1 MKKRQP
7 GAMKRASLLTVIA
20 LSLALSQG
28 CGGGGSGGGESTL
41 YPDLPGRSQI
51 QANRSDR
58 FLVDVQYV
66 DAGNPFKGR
75 RANTP
80 HQGAHV
86 HWDNTSNVWP
96 TGGTAPSNYPAI
108 YAVADGYIDRI
119 DYSFPVGS
127 NDRYGID
134 IAYARE
140 GSTIYRFS
148 YSIEPMVPEPSTDFY
163 KQFILVSKGQHVT
176 KGDIIAYMYLPPGP
190 GAGIGSH
197 IHFHVK
203 PSNSDLFLAPAVFTE
218 AVVDAFFARWG
229 IFANDGATPMPSCM
243 GYMLDADENPYGN
256 VQVDVLK

>member
-1 MKKRQP
+1 MKS
-7 GAMKRASLLTVIA
+7 AYALIVITLFLV
-20 LSLALSQG
+20 LSPG
-28 CGGGGSGGGESTL
+28 CGGDGSVGTTVDP
-41 YPDLPGRSQI
+41 YPGLPTPAQV

-66 DAGNPFKGR
+66 DAGIPFKGR

-86 HWDNTSNVWP
+86 HWDNTSNIWP
-96 TGGTAPSNYPAI
+96 AGGTAPSNYPAI
-108 YAVADGYIDRI
+108 YAVADGYVDRI
-119 DYSFPVGS
+119 DYRFPVGL

-134 IAYARE
+134 IAYARA

-148 YSIEPMVPEPSTDFY
+148 YSIEPMVPEPSDDFY
-163 KQFILVSKGQHVT
+163 KQFILVSQGQRVT
-176 KGDIIAYMYLPPGP
+176 KGDIIAYMYLPPG
-190 GAGIGSH
+190 AGIGSH
-197 IHFHVK
+197 IHFHIK
-203 PSNSDLFLAPAVFTE
+203 PSNAELFLAPAVFTE

-229 IFANDGATPMPSCM
+229 TFANDGTTPMPSCM